1 MIILNIGL
9 LNNPIAV
16 QNLINLYSSNL
27 ISYDLKVMSYVD
39 EPEPTLILRLNSLVD
54 LNFLCSFCTQECIP
68 FYDTET
74 KIGQLVFNSNYDGEK
89 FPFDIKFFAM

>member
-9 LNNPIAV
+9 LNNPITV
-16 QNLINLYSSNL
+16 QNLIDLYSNEL
-27 ISYDLKVMSYVD
+27 ISYDLKVMTYVN

-54 LNFLCSFCTQECIP
+54 LVFLCSFCTQECIP

-74 KIGQLVFNSNYDGEK
+74 QTGELVFNSNYEGEK
-89 FPFDIKFFAM
+89 FPFDINYFAM

>member
-16 QNLINLYSSNL
+16 QNLINLYSNDL
-27 ISYDLKVMSYVD
+27 ISYDLKVMTYVN

-54 LNFLCSFCTQECIP
+54 LDFLCGFCTQECIP

-74 KIGQLVFNSNYDGEK
+74 QTGELVFNSNYEGEK